1 MTSVLEV
8 RSLVAGKAQG
18 ALLVLSDG
26 LSFWGGLDPASGE
39 IVDNQHP
46 QRWQNVR
53 GKVIL
58 LPSPKGSTAA
68 PGAMLECLR
77 AGNGPAAIVLV
88 RPDVTPIAAVLA
100 AEIAAIPS
108 IPIVQ
113 LLHSADLARFELA
126 THALLNGEELT
137 LS

>member
-1 MTSVLEV
+1 
-8 RSLVAGKAQG
+8 
-18 ALLVLSDG
+18 
-26 LSFWGGLDPASGE
+26 
-39 IVDNQHP
+39 
-46 QRWQNVR
+46 
-53 GKVIL
+53 
-58 LPSPKGSTAA
+58 
-68 PGAMLECLR
+68 MLECLR

>member
-1 MTSVLEV
+1 VTSVLEV

-46 QRWQNVR
+46 QRGQNVR

>member
-46 QRWQNVR
+46 QRGQNVR

>member
-39 IVDNQHP
+39 IGDNQHP
-46 QRWQNVR
+46 QRGQNVR

-113 LLHSADLARFELA
+113 FLHSADLARFELA
-126 THALLNGEELT
+126 PHALLNGEELT

>member
-46 QRWQNVR
+46 QRGQNVR

-100 AEIAAIPS
+100 AQIAAIPS

>member
-26 LSFWGGLDPASGE
+26 LSFWGGLDPTSGE

-46 QRWQNVR
+46 QRGQNVR

>member
-46 QRWQNVR
+46 QRGQNVR
-53 GKVIL
+53 GKVLL